1 MVHSDQ
7 RIFHGELTKDSN
19 CRYSIFWRDFEYSSN
34 TLNPNT
40 LMPDIIESQSEEEK
54 KDLEILEEA
63 NSDVEVDFGNR
74 NDLIRDITPMRI
86 EMIKQP
92 LINRRKPDNKKKLIT
107 ANKIDIENSTPFI
120 HMIDDDDEEFD
131 TKPPWY
137 QELNN
142 NYTLAISGIY
152 KLY

>member
-1 MVHSDQ
+1 
-7 RIFHGELTKDSN
+7 
-19 CRYSIFWRDFEYSSN
+19 
-34 TLNPNT
+34 
-40 LMPDIIESQSEEEK
+40 MPDIIESQSEEEK